1 MGRLMSRLMCRL
13 FRRLVIR
20 LRSRLMS
27 RRSNKSQMSKLK
39 VRVNYGGAVRI
50 VEIERRNPSFA
61 ALRNGAQKKYKL
73 QNANDLQFH
82 FQVPGGV
89 KIAVKTDEELKRA
102 IAESVRVRATYVE
115 IEIPGRP
122 PAHVTPS
129 ANQPAAQPNYQP
141 PKQQAHQPSH
151 QPPAQH
157 QQPAH
162 QQPAHKDAAPAAS
175 GDSVLSFSLPGS
187 GSGDKVKVA
196 ATPESNRYLFVPTP
210 CAHAT
215 RIEIQIATGGKALQ
229 FVMSSN
235 VAKLTQTFN
244 LPFEISPSDLVLEG
258 HTVVLKFP
266 F

>member
-1 MGRLMSRLMCRL
+1 
-13 FRRLVIR
+13 
-20 LRSRLMS
+20 
-27 RRSNKSQMSKLK
+27 
-39 VRVNYGGAVRI
+39 
-50 VEIERRNPSFA
+50 VEVDRRNPSFNAVKA
-61 ALRNGAQKKYKL
+61 AAHKKYKL
-73 QNANDLQFH
+73 QGNAQDLQFH

-89 KIAVKTDEELKRA
+89 KIAVKSDEELKRA

-115 IEIPGRP
+115 MEIPGRP

-129 ANQPAAQPNYQP
+129 AHQPAAQSNYQP
-141 PKQQAHQPSH
+141 PKQPASQPAH
-151 QPPAQH
+151 
-157 QQPAH
+157 QPAH
-162 QQPAHKDAAPAAS
+162 QQQPAHHQPARQEAAPPAAS

-187 GSGDKVKVA
+187 GAGDKVKVA

-210 CAHAT
+210 CSHAT
-215 RIEIQIATGGKALQ
+215 RIEIQIASGGKALQ